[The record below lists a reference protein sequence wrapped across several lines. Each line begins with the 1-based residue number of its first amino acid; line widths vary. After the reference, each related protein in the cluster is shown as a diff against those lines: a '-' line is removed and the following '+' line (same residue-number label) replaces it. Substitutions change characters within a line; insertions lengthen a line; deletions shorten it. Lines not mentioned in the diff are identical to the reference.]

1 MAAGTSS
8 SCWVGLQPLKST
20 FPFQLQ
26 SRRNGDGD
34 RAASVPC
41 AASPEK
47 ASRNR
52 PPRVQHTSSLDTILG
67 SYLMGQWPRDAEGLP
82 LSHMSDKS
90 TQTPVSWHES
100 EVGKVADHKRSASWN
115 NMDHRR
121 EGSPLASFPVL
132 STKISPSFHNSL
144 DSINQELEEVFV
156 KEQGDE
162 ELLRILDVPDGH
174 RAPLPFQRNTED
186 SLLPRLENNGSP
198 CSSLSLSPSPSNAL
212 RQSSH
217 SPARMIT
224 DEDLPGVLTKLVLEN
239 KGRENGSTSPALAF
253 VLSPHPNHTYVF
265 KREPPEGCEKIHAS
279 EEAVPD
285 QPFLPSCPDKN
296 KVYFKPTGSAFCQF
310 SLVKPFIPKVN
321 ILYRDFSSSANP
333 KSSGTFS
340 SCQATTVVPILTLP
354 KNLRGDNFSENPKSS
369 SLGLESWKRHQP
381 EDTALFH
388 SSVAVCLRDKDLES
402 LHKKEQQ
409 RRNVLFAVFP
419 GGPPEIIIF
428 FKELCRMRLKP
439 KPFLRDAAADGI
451 NKCYFSLL
459 IIVLGGFYEIEK
471 LYFLLKT
478 VFLQLL
484 LKFFRMS
491 VKKLKSLTIMLK

>member
-8 SCWVGLQPLKST
+8 ACWVGLQPLKST
-20 FPFQLQ
+20 FPFQLK
-26 SRRNGDGD
+26 SRRNGDGY

-52 PPRVQHTSSLDTILG
+52 SSRVQHTSSLDTILG

-100 EVGKVADHKRSASWN
+100 EVGKVADQKRSASWN

-121 EGSPLASFPVL
+121 EIAKLKQQLQRTKLAVWNSKEKDQSFSTQGNHNMVSSTKGSPLASFPVL

-144 DSINQELEEVFV
+144 ESINQELEEIFV

-186 SLLPRLENNGSP
+186 SLLPRLENNSSP

-212 RQSSH
+212 RQSPH

-224 DEDLPGVLTKLVLEN
+224 DEDLSGVLAKLVLEN
-239 KGRENGSTSPALAF
+239 KENGSTSPALAF
-253 VLSPHPNHTYVF
+253 APSPHPNHTYVF

-310 SLVKPFIPKVN
+310 SLVKPFIPKIN
-321 ILYRDFSSSANP
+321 ILYRDSSSSANP

-340 SCQATTVVPILTLP
+340 SCQATTAVPILTLQ
-354 KNLRGDNFSENPKSS
+354 KNLRGDNFSENPKSP

-388 SSVAVCLRDKDLES
+388 SSVAV
-402 LHKKEQQ
+402 
-409 RRNVLFAVFP
+409 
-419 GGPPEIIIF
+419 
-428 FKELCRMRLKP
+428 
-439 KPFLRDAAADGI
+439 
-451 NKCYFSLL
+451 
-459 IIVLGGFYEIEK
+459 
-471 LYFLLKT
+471 
-478 VFLQLL
+478 
-484 LKFFRMS
+484 
-491 VKKLKSLTIMLK
+491 

>member
-8 SCWVGLQPLKST
+8 ACWVGLQPLKST
-20 FPFQLQ
+20 FPFQLK
-26 SRRNGDGD
+26 SRRNGDGY

-52 PPRVQHTSSLDTILG
+52 SSRVQHTSSLDTILG

-100 EVGKVADHKRSASWN
+100 EVGKVADQKRSASWN

-121 EGSPLASFPVL
+121 EIAKLKQQLQRTKLAVWNSKEKDQSFSTQGNHNMVS
-132 STKISPSFHNSL
+132 STK
-144 DSINQELEEVFV
+144 
-156 KEQGDE
+156 
-162 ELLRILDVPDGH
+162 ILDVPDGH

-186 SLLPRLENNGSP
+186 SLLPRLENNSSP

-212 RQSSH
+212 RQSPH

-224 DEDLPGVLTKLVLEN
+224 DEDLSGVLAKLVLEN
-239 KGRENGSTSPALAF
+239 KENGSTSPALAF
-253 VLSPHPNHTYVF
+253 APSPHPNHTYVF

-310 SLVKPFIPKVN
+310 SLVKPFIPKIN
-321 ILYRDFSSSANP
+321 ILYRDSSSSANP

-340 SCQATTVVPILTLP
+340 SCQATTAVPILTLQ
-354 KNLRGDNFSENPKSS
+354 KNLRGDNFSENPKSP

-388 SSVAVCLRDKDLES
+388 SSVAV
-402 LHKKEQQ
+402 
-409 RRNVLFAVFP
+409 
-419 GGPPEIIIF
+419 
-428 FKELCRMRLKP
+428 
-439 KPFLRDAAADGI
+439 
-451 NKCYFSLL
+451 
-459 IIVLGGFYEIEK
+459 
-471 LYFLLKT
+471 
-478 VFLQLL
+478 
-484 LKFFRMS
+484 
-491 VKKLKSLTIMLK
+491 